1 MATKKTEL
9 ATYYKRLAALDL
21 ERKKVL
27 QEIKSHP
34 AYATSYLEEAISNIA
49 KRGNWF
55 IANTPKGETMPIDR
69 KDKIYRIIGGTVE
82 RQISNVKRINDTLYH
97 VKLDIELLT
106 GARTSRQLTVSVDRP
121 VDAQLLQ
128 SGTQLTDRELT
139 KIKKEIAQ
147 FEKER
152 EKQDKITD
160 LENQMK
166 LIQAE
171 IAKLKK

>member
-9 ATYYKRLAALDL
+9 RTYYKRLAELDT
-21 ERKKVL
+21 ERKKVIR
-27 QEIKSHP
+27 EIKSHP
-34 AYATSYLEEAISNIA
+34 AHATSYLEEAIRNIVN
-49 KRGNWF
+49 RGSWF
-55 IANTPKGETMPIDR
+55 IANSPKGETMPIDR
-69 KDKIYRIIGGTVE
+69 KDKIYRIVGGTIQ
-82 RQISNVKRINDTLYH
+82 RQQSNVNRINDTLYH

-106 GARTSRQLTVSVDRP
+106 GTRTSRQLTVSVDRP
-121 VDAQLLQ
+121 VDAQLVQ

-147 FEKER
+147 FEKEK
-152 EKQDKITD
+152 EKQDKITN